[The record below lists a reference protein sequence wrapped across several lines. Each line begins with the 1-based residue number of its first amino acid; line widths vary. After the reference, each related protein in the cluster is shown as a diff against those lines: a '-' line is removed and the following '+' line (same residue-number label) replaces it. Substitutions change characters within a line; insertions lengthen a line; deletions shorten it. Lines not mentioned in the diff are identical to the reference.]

1 MFIPAQAPGEPPDA
15 MMAVV
20 GGGIMGALSAIAAS
34 QAGLSV
40 LWFGPVEQG
49 RQDGAHARNYAL
61 GPASVDLMRRLGV
74 WQAVASSSVPITRM
88 EVYAGESRVDLSASD
103 AGTDFLSSMI
113 LHRELLDGLEHAVR
127 FHPRIQR
134 IAMRPDRMTA
144 FPDRVE
150 LGIDGRKWT
159 VRLVV
164 GADGARSWV
173 RQQAGI
179 LWGQRDYG
187 QQGVVASFT
196 GSHPHG
202 GVAAQWFEDGEI
214 LALLPLPDPHQL
226 SMVWSTSRAR
236 AVDAANLPELL
247 RHVQRCS
254 RDRFGELT
262 LLDAPV
268 SAPLRMLLTNAQSSL
283 RTVLVGDAAHTV
295 HPLAGYGL
303 NLGIQ
308 DLLVLESVFR
318 DHPDDPGSN
327 TAITTYEK
335 SRHRRVRRVQWGLD
349 MLQRL
354 VTASHPAVTRMT
366 RLGMRAVAD
375 IGPLRQLLIRQ
386 ALMPS

>member
-1 MFIPAQAPGEPPDA
+1 MLIPAHTVREQPDA
-15 MMAVV
+15 LIAVV
-20 GGGIMGALSAIAAS
+20 GGGIMGALSAIAGS

-40 LWFGPVEQG
+40 LWFGPPEQG
-49 RQDGAHARNYAL
+49 RKDGADARNYAL
-61 GPASVDLMRRLGV
+61 GPASVALLQRLGV
-74 WQAVASSSVPITRM
+74 WQAVASAAIPITRM
-88 EVYAGESRVDLSASD
+88 EVYAGDSRVDLSASD
-103 AGTDFLSSMI
+103 AGADFLSSMV
-113 LHRELLDGLEHAVR
+113 LHRVLLDGLENAVR

-134 IAMRPDRMTA
+134 ISMRPDRMTA

-150 LGIDGRKWT
+150 LGIDGRTWST
-159 VRLVV
+159 RLLI

-196 GSHPHG
+196 TSHPHG
-202 GVAAQWFEDGEI
+202 GVAAQWFDGGEI
-214 LALLPLPDPHQL
+214 LALLPLPDQHQV
-226 SMVWSTSRAR
+226 SMVWSTSRSR
-236 AVDAANLPELL
+236 ATESSALPELI
-247 RHVQRCS
+247 RRVQECS
-254 RDRFGELT
+254 RGRFGDLT
-262 LLDAPV
+262 LIDTPV
-268 SAPLRMLLTNAQSSL
+268 SAPLRMMLTNAQSSL

-308 DLLVLESVFR
+308 DLLALEPLFR
-318 DHPDDPGSN
+318 EHIEDPGS
-327 TAITTYEK
+327 AAVIHAYEK

-349 MLQRL
+349 ALQRL
-354 VTASHPAVTRMT
+354 VTANHPAITRMT
-366 RLGMRAVAD
+366 RFGMRAVAD

>member
-1 MFIPAQAPGEPPDA
+1 
-15 MMAVV
+15 
-20 GGGIMGALSAIAAS
+20 MGALSAIAGS

-40 LWFGPVEQG
+40 LWFGPHEQG
-49 RQDGAHARNYAL
+49 RKDGADARNYAL
-61 GPASVDLMRRLGV
+61 GPASVALLQRLGV
-74 WQAVASSSVPITRM
+74 WQAVASAAIPITRM
-88 EVYAGESRVDLSASD
+88 EVYAGDSRVDLSASD
-103 AGTDFLSSMI
+103 AGADFLSSMV
-113 LHRELLDGLEHAVR
+113 LHRVLLDGLENAVR

-134 IAMRPDRMTA
+134 IPMRPDRMTA

-150 LGIDGRKWT
+150 LGIDGRKWST
-159 VRLVV
+159 RLLV

-196 GSHPHG
+196 TSHPHG
-202 GVAAQWFEDGEI
+202 GVAAQWFDGGEI
-214 LALLPLPDPHQL
+214 LALLPLPDPHQV
-226 SMVWSTSRAR
+226 SMVWSTSRSR
-236 AVDAANLPELL
+236 VTEPSFVPELI
-247 RHVQRCS
+247 RRVQECS
-254 RDRFGELT
+254 RGRFGHLS
-262 LLDAPV
+262 LIDAPV
-268 SAPLRMLLTNAQSSL
+268 SAPLRMMLTNAQSSL

-308 DLLVLESVFR
+308 DLLALEPQLR
-318 DHPDDPGSN
+318 EHIDDPGR
-327 TAITTYEK
+327 AAVIRAYEK

-349 MLQRL
+349 ALQRL
-354 VTASHPAVTRMT
+354 VTADHPAITRMT
-366 RLGMRAVAD
+366 RMGMRAVAD

>member
-1 MFIPAQAPGEPPDA
+1 
-15 MMAVV
+15 
-20 GGGIMGALSAIAAS
+20 MGALCALAAS
-34 QAGLSV
+34 HAGLSV
-40 LWFGPVEQG
+40 IWLAPPEQG
-49 RQDGAHARNYAL
+49 RQDGADARNYAL
-61 GPASVDLMRRLGV
+61 GPLSVDLMRRLGV
-74 WQAVASSSVPITRM
+74 WQAVESSSVPVTRM

-103 AGTDFLSSMI
+103 AGADFLSRMI
-113 LHRELLDGLEHAVR
+113 LHRALLDGLEHAVQ

-134 IAMRPDRMTA
+134 IRMRPERMTA
-144 FPDRVE
+144 LSDRVE
-150 LGIDGRKWT
+150 IGLDGRNWS
-159 VRLVV
+159 VRLLV

-173 RQQAGI
+173 RQQSGI

-187 QQGVVASFT
+187 QQGVVASFSST
-196 GSHPHG
+196 HPHG

-214 LALLPLPDPHQL
+214 LALLPLTDPHQL
-226 SMVWSTSRAR
+226 SMVWSTSRLR
-236 AVDAANLPELL
+236 ATDFANLPELL
-247 RHVQRCS
+247 RHIQTCS

-268 SAPLRMLLTNAQSSL
+268 SAPLRMMLTHAQSSL

-318 DHPDDPGSN
+318 DHRDDPGSN
-327 TAITTYEK
+327 TAVASYEK
-335 SRHRRVRRVQWGLD
+335 FRHRRVRRVQWGLD
-349 MLQRL
+349 ILQRL